1 VAAGHRGGAVVV
13 GGARWGGS
21 PVRERRR
28 GELGEGRDVP
38 GVLRGGAF
46 IGAGVE
52 GSGRGERRGGV
63 AGVTAALMALTPL
76 KAGVRLRGGRIKG
89 E

>member
-13 GGARWGGS
+13 GVAQWGRA
-21 PVRERRR
+21 PAWERR
-28 GELGEGRDVP
+28 GELGEGQDVP
-38 GVLRGGAF
+38 GALMGEAF

-52 GSGRGERRGGV
+52 GSGRGGALRRGGWV
-63 AGVTAALMALTPL
+63 MAALMALTPL
-76 KAGVRLRGGRIKG
+76 KAGARLRGGRINT